1 MAKTYREAYRENLL
15 KTVVDLNDFIEKL
28 DFNIVNLGMSGEFS
42 DVDALFEIG
51 DELRLEIADF
61 EKADDQNVQYLIRIF
76 FLVTE
81 VSRSIKNI
89 NNISNEELEGSDE
102 LPF

>member
-1 MAKTYREAYRENLL
+1 MAKTYRESLL
-15 KTVVDLNDFIEKL
+15 KTVIDLNEFLEKL
-28 DFNIVNLGMSGEFS
+28 DFNIINLGMSGEFS

-61 EKADDQNVQYLIRIF
+61 ESADDQNIQHLIKIF
-76 FLVTE
+76 YLVTE
-81 VSRSIKNI
+81 ISHSIQNL
-89 NNISNEELEGSDE
+89 NNISNKELEDSDE

>member
-1 MAKTYREAYRENLL
+1 MSKTYRENLI
-15 KTVVDLNDFIEKL
+15 KAIVDLNDFIEKL
-28 DFNIVNLGMSGEFS
+28 DFNIVNLGMSGEFAE
-42 DVDALFEIG
+42 VDALFEIG

-76 FLVTE
+76 NLVTE
-81 VSRSIKNI
+81 VSRSIQNI
-89 NNISNEELEGSDE
+89 NNISNEELEESDE

>member
-1 MAKTYREAYRENLL
+1 MAKTYRENLL
-15 KTVVDLNDFIEKL
+15 KTVIDLNEFLEKL
-28 DFNIVNLGMSGEFS
+28 DFNIINLGMSGEFS

-61 EKADDQNVQYLIRIF
+61 ESADDQNIQHLIKIF
-76 FLVTE
+76 YLVTE
-81 VSRSIKNI
+81 ISRSIQNI
-89 NNISNEELEGSDE
+89 NKISNEELEDSDE